1 MQTSKLTTK
10 GQVTI
15 PLEIRKYLNVVAG
28 SQVGF
33 DVLPDGGII
42 LVKIETNKSLAGV
55 LKNKIKNDASVS
67 IEDMN
72 EAISSG
78 WQANGRD

>member
-1 MQTSKLTTK
+1 MQTSRLTVK

-15 PLEIRKYLNVVAG
+15 PLEIRKRLNVRAG

-33 DVLPDGGII
+33 DILPDGGII
-42 LVKIETNKSLAGV
+42 LIKIDTNKSIAGL
-55 LKNKIKNDASVS
+55 LKNKIKNTTPVS

-72 EAISSG
+72 KAISSG
-78 WQANGRD
+78 WQSHERD

>member
-33 DVLPDGGII
+33 EILPDGDII
-42 LVKIETNKSLAGV
+42 LVKVDRNKSIAGI
-55 LKNKIKNDASVS
+55 LKDKTKNTPPVS
-67 IEDMN
+67 IEEMN
-72 EAISSG
+72 KAINAG
-78 WQANGRD
+78 WQSHECN